1 MFSLCISIIY
11 SKISPK
17 YISDFSDY
25 TVLNVFS
32 TLGVITLINT
42 DWIYDFKETFI
53 CPWKVLR
60 ISLHN
65 ISSRPARSPRGSSFV
80 QSNTQLVR

>member
-1 MFSLCISIIY
+1 MECFHCALAHYTVKSH
-11 SKISPK
+11 SKI
-17 YISDFSDY
+17 FMT
-25 TVLNVFS
+25 TVFNIFS

-42 DWIYDFKETFI
+42 DWIYNFKETFI

-65 ISSRPARSPRGSSFV
+65 ISPRPVRSPRGSSFV